1 MKMTLK
7 TLVKVKKTKGKNEI
21 SLLNLTDL
29 SHTIPNQ
36 AYINDPESNNTVKTV
51 HVTAYDKAVG
61 YILTLT
67 TLTSES
73 IK

>member
-36 AYINDPESNNTVKTV
+36 AYINDPESNNTAK
-51 HVTAYDKAVG
+51 DK
-61 YILTLT
+61 
-67 TLTSES
+67 
-73 IK
+73 